1 MSLTTYCEF
10 GEVRSA
16 LGVNEIELTDTV
28 LSLPVYEMGLIRE
41 LNRLSTSLNAAFS
54 AIHTKLSTD
63 RTTAEAE
70 LHDAVRLFSVYAAA
84 KQVGVSLANFA
95 PKDVGDGKASVSR
108 YSGEPFKDVIA
119 GIDDYYNVLRTELR
133 SLYEV
138 YSSSST
144 TSVSTAKPSTFFV
157 ASKRGYDPVTGA

>member
-16 LGVNEIELTDTV
+16 LGVNDIELSDVV
-28 LSLPVYEMGLIRE
+28 LGLPVYEMGLIRE

-54 AIHTKLSTD
+54 AIHPKIPAD

-95 PKDVGDGKASVSR
+95 PKDVGDGKATISR
-108 YSGEPFKDVIA
+108 YSGEPFEKVLA

-133 SLYEV
+133 GVYEV
-138 YSSSST
+138 FSSSATTAAAST
-144 TSVSTAKPSTFFV
+144 RPSTFFI
-157 ASKRGYDPVTGA
+157 ASKRGYDPVTGV